1 MHPQIFF
8 RAGSATMVAK
18 KSKRIVEGIG
28 NGPTTI
34 RFGTP
39 FLASP
44 LVVVSQSTRRPSKTD
59 DGRWARIIASSRRT
73 VDVAIDEDTSCD
85 NERKHG
91 TEQVS
96 VVAFD
101 RAGTF

>member
-1 MHPQIFF
+1 MQDSF

-18 KSKRIVEGIG
+18 KSPRDVEGIG
-28 NGPTTI
+28 NGPTKI
-34 RFGTP
+34 SFGTP
-39 FLASP
+39 LSANP
-44 LVVVSQSTRRPSKTD
+44 LVVVSPSTRRPSKTD
-59 DGRWARIIASSRRT
+59 DGGWARIIATRRNSF
-73 VDVAIDEDTSCD
+73 DVAIDEDTSCD

-96 VVAFD
+96 VAAFD